1 MSSPSTLQDIQ
12 FLRSQPLASLVQKEI
27 ERQILSGEF
36 EAGKRLNELE
46 IARTLGI
53 SRVPV
58 RECLRTL
65 EQTGLVIS
73 RKNYGV
79 YVRTVSLEDAREIY
93 QMRSYIDAGV
103 GQELAQ
109 SIAVSDFRPL
119 EQMVARMEKAH
130 AKRDAVAYHEIN
142 MAFHE
147 RMVELVGNR
156 KLLDVYRKLLE
167 KLDKVGV
174 KIISHK
180 SSVVSHKLRGKTFV
194 LTGTLESMSRDEA
207 KEKIRAF
214 GGDISESVSKKTGY
228 VVAGSEPGSK
238 LEKARKLG
246 VKVIDEKQF
255 LEVLT
260 K

>member
-27 ERQILSGEF
+27 ERQILSGEL

-53 SRVPV
+53 SRAPV

-65 EQTGLVIS
+65 EQTGLVVS

-79 YVRTVSLEDAREIY
+79 YVRTVSLEEAREIY

-103 GQELAQ
+103 GRELAQ
-109 SIAVSDFRPL
+109 NIAVSDFRLL

-156 KLLDVYRKLLE
+156 KLLDVYRKLLNE
-167 KLDKVGV
+167 LTLYRRQSLAQPGAMDHSAAEHRE
-174 KIISHK
+174 ILAAIK
-180 SSVVSHKLRGKTFV
+180 SGEGDAAGRAMRDHIMASSGRLQRAHEAPRTRKT
-194 LTGTLESMSRDEA
+194 
-207 KEKIRAF
+207 K
-214 GGDISESVSKKTGY
+214 
-228 VVAGSEPGSK
+228 
-238 LEKARKLG
+238 
-246 VKVIDEKQF
+246 
-255 LEVLT
+255 
-260 K
+260 

>member
-156 KLLDVYRKLLE
+156 KLLDVYRKLLNE
-167 KLDKVGV
+167 LTLYRRQSLAQPGAMDHSAAEHRD
-174 KIISHK
+174 ILAAIK
-180 SSVVSHKLRGKTFV
+180 SGDGDAAGRVMRDHIMASSGRLQRAHEMPRTRKT
-194 LTGTLESMSRDEA
+194 
-207 KEKIRAF
+207 K
-214 GGDISESVSKKTGY
+214 
-228 VVAGSEPGSK
+228 
-238 LEKARKLG
+238 
-246 VKVIDEKQF
+246 
-255 LEVLT
+255 
-260 K
+260 

>member
-156 KLLDVYRKLLE
+156 KLLDVYRKLLNE
-167 KLDKVGV
+167 LTLYRRQSLAQPGAMDHSAAEHRD
-174 KIISHK
+174 ILAAIK
-180 SSVVSHKLRGKTFV
+180 SGDGDAAGRVMRDHIMASSGRLQRAHETPRTRKT
-194 LTGTLESMSRDEA
+194 
-207 KEKIRAF
+207 K
-214 GGDISESVSKKTGY
+214 
-228 VVAGSEPGSK
+228 
-238 LEKARKLG
+238 
-246 VKVIDEKQF
+246 
-255 LEVLT
+255 
-260 K
+260 

>member
-109 SIAVSDFRPL
+109 SIAVSDFRSL

-156 KLLDVYRKLLE
+156 KLLDVYRKLLNE
-167 KLDKVGV
+167 LTLYRRQSLAQPGAMDHSAAEHRD
-174 KIISHK
+174 ILAAIK
-180 SSVVSHKLRGKTFV
+180 SGDGDAAGRVMRDHIMASSGRLQRAHETPRTRKT
-194 LTGTLESMSRDEA
+194 
-207 KEKIRAF
+207 K
-214 GGDISESVSKKTGY
+214 
-228 VVAGSEPGSK
+228 
-238 LEKARKLG
+238 
-246 VKVIDEKQF
+246 
-255 LEVLT
+255 
-260 K
+260 

>member
-27 ERQILSGEF
+27 ERQILSGEL

-53 SRVPV
+53 SRAPV

-65 EQTGLVIS
+65 EQTGLVVS

-79 YVRTVSLEDAREIY
+79 YVRTVSLEEAREIY

-103 GQELAQ
+103 GRELAQ
-109 SIAVSDFRPL
+109 NIAVSDFRLL

-156 KLLDVYRKLLE
+156 KLLDVYRKLLNE
-167 KLDKVGV
+167 LTLYRRQSLAQPGAMDHSAAEHRE
-174 KIISHK
+174 ILAAIK
-180 SSVVSHKLRGKTFV
+180 SGEGDTAGRAMRDHIMASSGRLQRAHEAPPTRKT
-194 LTGTLESMSRDEA
+194 
-207 KEKIRAF
+207 K
-214 GGDISESVSKKTGY
+214 
-228 VVAGSEPGSK
+228 
-238 LEKARKLG
+238 
-246 VKVIDEKQF
+246 
-255 LEVLT
+255 
-260 K
+260 

>member
-27 ERQILSGEF
+27 ERQILSGEL

-53 SRVPV
+53 SRAPV

-65 EQTGLVIS
+65 EQTGLVVS

-79 YVRTVSLEDAREIY
+79 YVRTVSLEEAREIY

-103 GQELAQ
+103 GRELAQ
-109 SIAVSDFRPL
+109 NIAVSDFRLL

-156 KLLDVYRKLLE
+156 KLLDVYRKLLNE
-167 KLDKVGV
+167 LTLYRRQSLAQPGAMDHSAAEHRE
-174 KIISHK
+174 ILAAIK
-180 SSVVSHKLRGKTFV
+180 SGEGDAAGRA
-194 LTGTLESMSRDEA
+194 MRDHIMASSGRLQRAHEA
-207 KEKIRAF
+207 PP
-214 GGDISESVSKKTGY
+214 T
-228 VVAGSEPGSK
+228 
-238 LEKARKLG
+238 RKP
-246 VKVIDEKQF
+246 K
-255 LEVLT
+255 
-260 K
+260 

>member
-1 MSSPSTLQDIQ
+1 MQTIPDIGPKVAESIHNW
-12 FLRSQPLASLVQKEI
+12 FRE
-27 ERQILSGEF
+27 
-36 EAGKRLNELE
+36 
-46 IARTLGI
+46 
-53 SRVPV
+53 SRNV
-58 RECLRTL
+58 
-65 EQTGLVIS
+65 
-73 RKNYGV
+73 
-79 YVRTVSLEDAREIY
+79 
-93 QMRSYIDAGV
+93 
-103 GQELAQ
+103 
-109 SIAVSDFRPL
+109 
-119 EQMVARMEKAH
+119 
-130 AKRDAVAYHEIN
+130 
-142 MAFHE
+142 
-147 RMVELVGNR
+147 
-156 KLLDVYRKLLE
+156 KLLE

-194 LTGTLESMSRDEA
+194 LTGTLESKSRDEA
-207 KEKIRAF
+207 KEKILAF